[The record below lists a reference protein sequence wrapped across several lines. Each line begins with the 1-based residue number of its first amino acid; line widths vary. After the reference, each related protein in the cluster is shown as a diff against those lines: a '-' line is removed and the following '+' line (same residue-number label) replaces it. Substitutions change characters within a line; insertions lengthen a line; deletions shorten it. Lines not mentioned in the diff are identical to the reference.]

1 MLFGLSLGLAV
12 ALVVF
17 LKSGQPIAPR
27 PEADMPIIADRSAP
41 SSTTSAEQ
49 AEPAAVPA
57 DNSPATDD
65 SGTELSFYT
74 ELADQEV
81 IVSTSEFDFGESSD
95 AVQEVLIQA
104 GSFPTT
110 QAADSRRARL
120 ALLGLESYIERA
132 TINGIT
138 YHRVIIGPLSE
149 GSEVNSVLRR
159 LRSERIDTV
168 SRVVAN

>member
-17 LKSGQPIAPR
+17 LKSGQPIAPG

-49 AEPAAVPA
+49 AEPA
-57 DNSPATDD
+57 DNSPSTDD

-110 QAADSRRARL
+110 QAADSRRA
-120 ALLGLESYIERA
+120 AESPPMPAPITMTLGRWGAGLFV
-132 TINGIT
+132 
-138 YHRVIIGPLSE
+138 RVG
-149 GSEVNSVLRR
+149 
-159 LRSERIDTV
+159 
-168 SRVVAN
+168 